1 MALSMVGVGDIRKIV
16 ELRAKDSIKKHLQ
29 SLGFLVGEN
38 VEVISDNP
46 SGLIIMIKGTK
57 VALNRGM
64 ANKIIVQ

>member
-1 MALSMVGVGDIRKIV
+1 MALTMVDVGDIKRII

-29 SLGFLVGEN
+29 SLGFLVGEE

-57 VALNRGM
+57 IALNRGM
-64 ANKIIVQ
+64 ANKVIVQ

>member
-1 MALSMVGVGDIRKIV
+1 MEI
-16 ELRAKDSIKKHLQ
+16 RAKDAVKKHLQ
-29 SLGFLVGEN
+29 SLGFLAGEK
-38 VEVISDNP
+38 VEVVSDNP

>member
-1 MALSMVGVGDIRKIV
+1 MALSMVDVGDIRKIV

>member
-1 MALSMVGVGDIRKIV
+1 MALSMIGIGDIREIM
-16 ELRAKDSIKKHLQ
+16 EIRAKDAVKKHLQ
-29 SLGFLVGEN
+29 SLGFLAGEK
-38 VEVISDNP
+38 VEVVSDNP